1 MRVVISGHGHETHYF
16 RAHRGVFHPFVV
28 RAKKQMFADFFEH
41 PLYSQCECSRM
52 RLMKCVLQIV

>member
-28 RAKKQMFADFFEH
+28 GAKKQMFADFLDA
-41 PLYSQCECSRM
+41 LYIASVN
-52 RLMKCVLQIV
+52 VLE